1 MSFSFSI
8 VVFLFHNCVQLHQ
21 NFGKY
26 YIFWNTFTTY
36 TAKQFAEGSLSMD
49 AKDHLLLDALK
60 EDASLS
66 VAKLALKTNLPAT
79 TVYNRI
85 KKLKAHGIIKNY
97 TINIDKNLVYGSIV
111 GFILI
116 KAKSDDLDQRLI
128 VQELMK
134 QPMVENAAIITGEKD
149 IFVRIRVKSIEE
161 LNSFILDKLRKVPGI
176 QDSTTMI
183 SLETFEK

>member
-1 MSFSFSI
+1 
-8 VVFLFHNCVQLHQ
+8 
-21 NFGKY
+21 
-26 YIFWNTFTTY
+26 
-36 TAKQFAEGSLSMD
+36 MD
-49 AKDHLLLDALK
+49 EKDHLLLDALK

-66 VAKLALKTNLPAT
+66 VAKLANKTQLPAT

-97 TINIDKNLVYGSIV
+97 TINIDKNQVFGSII

-116 KAKSDDLDQRLI
+116 KAKSDDLDQRQI
-128 VQELMK
+128 VRDLMK
-134 QPMVENAAIITGEKD
+134 HSVVEDAAIITGEKD

-161 LNSFILDKLRKVPGI
+161 LNSFILDKLRKIRGI

-183 SLETFEK
+183 SLEYFEK

>member
-1 MSFSFSI
+1 
-8 VVFLFHNCVQLHQ
+8 
-21 NFGKY
+21 
-26 YIFWNTFTTY
+26 
-36 TAKQFAEGSLSMD
+36 MD
-49 AKDHLLLDALK
+49 EKDHLLLDALK

-66 VAKLALKTNLPAT
+66 VAKLALKTQLPAT

-97 TINIDKNLVYGSIV
+97 TINIDKNQVFGSII

-116 KAKSDDLDQRLI
+116 KAKSDDLDQRQI
-128 VQELMK
+128 VRDLMK
-134 QPMVENAAIITGEKD
+134 HSVVEDAAIITGEKD

-161 LNSFILDKLRKVPGI
+161 LNSFILDKLRKIRGI

-183 SLETFEK
+183 SLEYYEKWS

>member
-1 MSFSFSI
+1 
-8 VVFLFHNCVQLHQ
+8 
-21 NFGKY
+21 
-26 YIFWNTFTTY
+26 
-36 TAKQFAEGSLSMD
+36 MD

-66 VAKLALKTNLPAT
+66 VVKLAAKTQLPAT

-97 TINIDKNLVYGSIV
+97 TINIDKNRVYGNII

-116 KAKSDDLDQRLI
+116 KAKSDDLDQRQI
-128 VQELMK
+128 VRELMD
-134 QPMVENAAIITGEKD
+134 QSVVENAAIITGEKD

-161 LNSFILDKLRKVPGI
+161 LNSFILDKLRKIRGI
-176 QDSTTMI
+176 QDSTTLI
-183 SLETFEK
+183 SLEYFEK

>member
-1 MSFSFSI
+1 MENI
-8 VVFLFHNCVQLHQ
+8 IY
-21 NFGKY
+21 FGMTLQHIQPY
-26 YIFWNTFTTY
+26 
-36 TAKQFAEGSLSMD
+36 EGNLPMD

-66 VAKLALKTNLPAT
+66 VVKLAEKTQLPAT

-85 KKLKAHGIIKNY
+85 KKLKAQGIIKNY
-97 TINIDKNLVYGSIV
+97 TINIDKNVVYGSIV

-116 KAKSDDLDQRLI
+116 KANTVNDDQRQI

-134 QPMVENAAIITGEKD
+134 HPAVEDVAIITGEKD
-149 IFVRIRVKSIEE
+149 IFARIRVKSIED
-161 LNSFILDKLRKVPGI
+161 LNTFILDKLRKIRGI

-183 SLETFEK
+183 SLEYYER

>member
-1 MSFSFSI
+1 
-8 VVFLFHNCVQLHQ
+8 
-21 NFGKY
+21 
-26 YIFWNTFTTY
+26 
-36 TAKQFAEGSLSMD
+36 MD

-97 TINIDKNLVYGSIV
+97 TINIDKNLVHGSIV

-116 KAKSDDLDQRLI
+116 KAASVNSSGTDDQREI
-128 VQELMK
+128 IRKLMEH
-134 QPMVENAAIITGEKD
+134 PSVEDAAIITGEKD
-149 IFVRIRVKSIEE
+149 ILTRIRVKSIED
-161 LNSFILDKLRKVPGI
+161 LNSFILDYLRKVPGI

-183 SLETFEK
+183 SLEYYEK